1 MPLGK
6 CPCSVPAAPQ
16 INEVG
21 VAVQVEEL
29 DEDLAQN
36 CPELAAAAA
45 GLPAACLGAACTER
59 SAAAGGGGGGWPC
72 PLILL
77 EASATG
83 TAPEMGA
90 GRRTWG
96 WGWCPEGNGSL

>member
-36 CPELAAAAA
+36 CPELAAVS
-45 GLPAACLGAACTER
+45 GR
-59 SAAAGGGGGGWPC
+59 
-72 PLILL
+72 
-77 EASATG
+77 
-83 TAPEMGA
+83 APRCMS
-90 GRRTWG
+90 
-96 WGWCPEGNGSL
+96 GSRMH